1 MMILSILATVVLLGA
16 LFYHRVSLFISSLI
30 LLAWTAALGVAGLWS
45 AWVLVP
51 LAIILV
57 PFNFA
62 PMRKSMISAPVFRGF
77 RKVMPPMSRTEKEA
91 IDAGT
96 TWWEG
101 DLFQGKPDWKKLHN
115 YPQPRLTAE
124 EQAFLDGPVEEA
136 CRMANDFQITHELAD
151 LPPELWAYLKEHR
164 FFAMIIKK
172 EYGGLEFSA
181 YAQSRV
187 LQKLSGVSG
196 ILAITVGVPNSLGPG
211 ELLQHYGTDEQK
223 DHYLPRLARGQE
235 IPCFALT
242 SPEAGSDAGAIPDTG
257 IVCMGEWQGQ
267 QVLGMRLTWNKRY
280 ITLAPIA
287 TVLGLAFKLS
297 DPEKLLGGAEDLGIT
312 CALIPT
318 TTPGVEIGR
327 RHFPLNVPFQNGPT
341 RGKDVFVPIDYIIGG
356 PKMAGQGWRMLV
368 ECLSV
373 GRGITLPSNST
384 GGVKSVALA
393 TGAYAHIRRQF
404 KISIGKMEGI
414 EEPLARI
421 AGNAYV
427 MDAAASLITYGI
439 MLGEKPAVL
448 SAIVKYHCTHR
459 GQQSIIDAMDMLYTS
474 ELEGFCL
481 VSSDSDFTKLASR
494 LRESG
499 KTVIGM
505 GEGKT
510 PSPFRKA
517 CDIFTELELL
527 LEDNTM
533 GKEERNTHSHASGKW
548 QKKDNH
554 DSMVSKEK
562 IEEAV
567 VKIITEN
574 QNNDRET
581 GLGEVGSR
589 LVKLYPD
596 FDVRRYGYSLLSKF
610 LESLPKLMLMQEGT
624 KVTVTIYEDKSR
636 KEMLEEYILLQIQ
649 SAGGYGIPLSSLGNR
664 IRMRFGD
671 FKVRDYGFS
680 QFKQYIASFPDVE
693 FVDDEERTRAVYME
707 E

>member
-1 MMILSILATVVLLGA
+1 MQAGKKNFFRIRSLRSSSSVIPMEKMQPIL
-16 LFYHRVSLFISSLI
+16 
-30 LLAWTAALGVAGLWS
+30 
-45 AWVLVP
+45 
-51 LAIILV
+51 
-57 PFNFA
+57 
-62 PMRKSMISAPVFRGF
+62 
-77 RKVMPPMSRTEKEA
+77 
-91 IDAGT
+91 
-96 TWWEG
+96 
-101 DLFQGKPDWKKLHN
+101 
-115 YPQPRLTAE
+115 
-124 EQAFLDGPVEEA
+124 
-136 CRMANDFQITHELAD
+136 
-151 LPPELWAYLKEHR
+151 
-164 FFAMIIKK
+164 
-172 EYGGLEFSA
+172 
-181 YAQSRV
+181 
-187 LQKLSGVSG
+187 
-196 ILAITVGVPNSLGPG
+196 
-211 ELLQHYGTDEQK
+211 
-223 DHYLPRLARGQE
+223 
-235 IPCFALT
+235 
-242 SPEAGSDAGAIPDTG
+242 
-257 IVCMGEWQGQ
+257 
-267 QVLGMRLTWNKRY
+267 
-280 ITLAPIA
+280 
-287 TVLGLAFKLS
+287 
-297 DPEKLLGGAEDLGIT
+297 
-312 CALIPT
+312 
-318 TTPGVEIGR
+318 
-327 RHFPLNVPFQNGPT
+327 
-341 RGKDVFVPIDYIIGG
+341 
-356 PKMAGQGWRMLV
+356 
-368 ECLSV
+368 
-373 GRGITLPSNST
+373 
-384 GGVKSVALA
+384 
-393 TGAYAHIRRQF
+393 
-404 KISIGKMEGI
+404 
-414 EEPLARI
+414 
-421 AGNAYV
+421 
-427 MDAAASLITYGI
+427 
-439 MLGEKPAVL
+439 
-448 SAIVKYHCTHR
+448 
-459 GQQSIIDAMDMLYTS
+459 IDAMDLLHS
-474 ELEGFCL
+474 EGIDVFCIA
-481 VSSDSDFTKLASR
+481 SSDSDFTKLASR

>member
-1 MMILSILATVVLLGA
+1 MEDRFALL
-16 LFYHRVSLFISSLI
+16 
-30 LLAWTAALGVAGLWS
+30 
-45 AWVLVP
+45 
-51 LAIILV
+51 
-57 PFNFA
+57 
-62 PMRKSMISAPVFRGF
+62 
-77 RKVMPPMSRTEKEA
+77 
-91 IDAGT
+91 IDADNVSAKYIKPILDELSKYGNVT
-96 TWWEG
+96 YKRIYG
-101 DLFQGKPDWKKLHN
+101 DWTKTNNASWK
-115 YPQPRLTAE
+115 E
-124 EQAFLDGPVEEA
+124 
-136 CRMANDFQITHELAD
+136 
-151 LPPELWAYLKEHR
+151 
-164 FFAMIIKK
+164 
-172 EYGGLEFSA
+172 
-181 YAQSRV
+181 
-187 LQKLSGVSG
+187 
-196 ILAITVGVPNSLGPG
+196 
-211 ELLQHYGTDEQK
+211 ELLQNSITPIQQFSYTHGKNATD
-223 DHYLPRLARGQE
+223 
-235 IPCFALT
+235 
-242 SPEAGSDAGAIPDTG
+242 
-257 IVCMGEWQGQ
+257 
-267 QVLGMRLTWNKRY
+267 
-280 ITLAPIA
+280 
-287 TVLGLAFKLS
+287 
-297 DPEKLLGGAEDLGIT
+297 
-312 CALIPT
+312 
-318 TTPGVEIGR
+318 
-327 RHFPLNVPFQNGPT
+327 
-341 RGKDVFVPIDYIIGG
+341 
-356 PKMAGQGWRMLV
+356 
-368 ECLSV
+368 
-373 GRGITLPSNST
+373 
-384 GGVKSVALA
+384 
-393 TGAYAHIRRQF
+393 
-404 KISIGKMEGI
+404 
-414 EEPLARI
+414 
-421 AGNAYV
+421 
-427 MDAAASLITYGI
+427 
-439 MLGEKPAVL
+439 
-448 SAIVKYHCTHR
+448 SAM
-459 GQQSIIDAMDMLYTS
+459 IIDAMDMLYTS

-548 QKKDNH
+548 QKKDKH

-649 SAGGYGIPLSSLGNR
+649 SAGSYGIPLSSLGNR